1 MITKKGWDRNL
12 MLSLFKKE
20 ATFNAGVTM
29 SAPNACSMKGFE
41 GEVTYDDKVVNNK
54 DEVTGTE
61 HGTDQELIA
70 QGVKFSYKEKNAKPN
85 SLAGI
90 AALVMGNVAS
100 TQDGVLAAYKHKII
114 PVAVGTAL
122 PSIQVEEKFGG
133 IQRAYKGM
141 KGASLKIAAEAGG
154 LVSFDAELLGS
165 GARDAS
171 ATAFVASITESWMR
185 LSNCKVWMENGSA
198 IAIDA
203 VLTQDLENI
212 SSGTPAD
219 LKTRIK
225 SFEWSWD
232 NALEGQF
239 GFGGAGVFQD
249 IDYGRRKADLKFTLL
264 FSDATELD
272 HFTNQNPLAI
282 EFDLKGALIAATG
295 TMYYGFHLIVPRF
308 KLKTAPLPKGGAGD
322 TLTQDFECAVFDDGT
337 NPASIIEVYNAK
349 AAYLAV

>member
-133 IQRAYKGM
+133 IQRAYNGM

-154 LVSFDAELLGS
+154 LVSLDAELRL
-165 GARDAS
+165 RR
-171 ATAFVASITESWMR
+171 ERR
-185 LSNCKVWMENGSA
+185 LSDGLRSVHNR
-198 IAIDA
+198 
-203 VLTQDLENI
+203 VLDE
-212 SSGTPAD
+212 
-219 LKTRIK
+219 
-225 SFEWSWD
+225 
-232 NALEGQF
+232 ALQ
-239 GFGGAGVFQD
+239 
-249 IDYGRRKADLKFTLL
+249 L
-264 FSDATELD
+264 
-272 HFTNQNPLAI
+272 
-282 EFDLKGALIAATG
+282 
-295 TMYYGFHLIVPRF
+295 
-308 KLKTAPLPKGGAGD
+308 
-322 TLTQDFECAVFDDGT
+322 
-337 NPASIIEVYNAK
+337 
-349 AAYLAV
+349 